1 MTTDDPA
8 DRLLAATLATGASY
22 ARAGQVAGCSPAT
35 VKRRMAEPAFRA
47 RVDELRSDH
56 VRRAELRLGELA
68 GAALEALEALMADV
82 DAPAQRLGAAKVV
95 LEGVLRFREAGET
108 ERRLDEL
115 EGRLGHGPAAFANGH
130 APLRQADRTDR
141 TRVPA

>member
-22 ARAGQVAGCSPAT
+22 AQAGEAAGCSPAT

-47 RVDELRSDH
+47 HVAELRLDH
-56 VRRAELRLGELA
+56 VRRVEHRLAELSGR
-68 GAALEALEALMADV
+68 ALEALEALMVDA

-95 LEGVLRFREAGET
+95 LEGLLRFREAGEV
-108 ERRLDEL
+108 ERRLAEL
-115 EGRLGHGPAAFANGH
+115 EARLGHGPAAFANGH
-130 APLRQADRTDR
+130 RPVRQSDATDR
-141 TRVPA
+141 TPVPA

>member
-22 ARAGQVAGCSPAT
+22 ARAGEAAGCSPAT

-47 RVDELRSDH
+47 HVAELRSDH
-56 VRRAELRLGELA
+56 VRRVEHRLAELSGR
-68 GAALEALEALMADV
+68 ALEALEALMADV
-82 DAPAQRLGAAKVV
+82 DAPAQRLGAAKAV
-95 LEGVLRFREAGET
+95 LEGVLRFREAGEV

-115 EGRLGHGPAAFANGH
+115 EGRLGHVPPSFANGRG
-130 APLRQADRTDR
+130 PLRQADRTDR
-141 TRVPA
+141 SPVTA

>member
-22 ARAGQVAGCSPAT
+22 AQAGEAAGCSPAT

-47 RVDELRSDH
+47 RVEELRSDH
-56 VRRAELRLGELA
+56 VRRVELRLGELA
-68 GAALEALEALMADV
+68 GAALEALEALLADV
-82 DAPAQRLGAAKVV
+82 GAPAQRLGAAKAV

-108 ERRLDEL
+108 ERRLDDL
-115 EGRLGHGPAAFANGH
+115 EARLGHGPAAFANGH
-130 APLRQADRTDR
+130 GPLRQADRSDR
-141 TRVPA
+141 TPVAA

>member
-35 VKRRMAEPAFRA
+35 VKRRMADESFRA

-56 VRRAELRLGELA
+56 VRRVEHRLAELSGR
-68 GAALEALEALMADV
+68 ALEALEALMADA

-95 LEGVLRFREAGET
+95 LEGLLRFREAGET
-108 ERRLDEL
+108 ERRLDDL
-115 EGRLGHGPAAFANGH
+115 EARLGHVPAAYTNGRG
-130 APLRQADRTDR
+130 PLRQTDASDRTPV
-141 TRVPA
+141 TA